1 MNLHYRKE
9 IDGLRALAVVSIIF
23 FHAGY
28 KAFNG
33 GYVGVDIFFV
43 ISGFL
48 ITSIILKDIQ
58 QGKFHLVEFYERRA
72 RRLLPALFCVILV
85 SMIFAWVWM
94 LPNEITEFSQSV
106 LSVLFFVSNFFF
118 WNDSGYFS
126 TSAEFRPL
134 LHTWSLAVEE
144 QFYLL
149 FPAILIFSLLLKR
162 LYTTSILVLI
172 GVLSFVFSIW
182 ASTYKPTLAFFLI
195 PSRIWEFVLGSLAAT
210 LVLRPSFDTWLLK
223 RVYRELVCVV
233 GLVLI
238 LYSVFFFKKDMVYPG
253 YLAVVPTLGTV
264 LLLVFTTHE
273 TVVGKLLGLK
283 PIVVVGVISYS
294 AYLWHQPLF
303 AFMRLRELDPLSL
316 EISALL
322 IFLSFALGYLTWRFI
337 EPIWRIKK
345 GTIRA
350 KSFWVFIAISASTF
364 ILFFLVIKYTG
375 GYLLRLNHLPRDY
388 FQTSWINYKFQD
400 INGERCYTDVMKP
413 CPLTAFP
420 DAKRK
425 MLLVGDSHAGDM
437 GTVFTQYLNKYK
449 LNGSMFSVIGCGY
462 VSVLKDTVSN
472 KSCSNS
478 RSLLLDL
485 VSKNSFDTYLVVS
498 AGGVQSAQEAEEFQ
512 ALMERLLA
520 SGAEVILFEP
530 RMRLKYDPKK
540 AGALNLN
547 EKNMVVTYA
556 PELSKDWN
564 AVLTRLSQYKNFK
577 IFDQYEVLLDLG
589 CGEITCFNG
598 HSKDGHLIFRDPT
611 HLTDLGTQTVM
622 NSFDD
627 WYKNQ
632 SLHSLN

>member
-9 IDGLRALAVVSIIF
+9 IDGLRALAVISIIF

-28 KAFNG
+28 KVFDG
-33 GYVGVDIFFV
+33 GYVGVDVFFV

-48 ITSIILKDIQ
+48 ITSIILNDIQ
-58 QGKFHLVEFYERRA
+58 TGKFHLAVFYERRA

-144 QFYLL
+144 QFYLI
-149 FPAILIFSLLLKR
+149 FPAVLIFSLFLKR
-162 LYTTSILVLI
+162 RSTTGILVFI

-182 ASTYKPTLAFFLI
+182 ASIYKPTLAFFLI
-195 PSRIWEFVLGSLAAT
+195 PSRIWEFVLGSIAAT
-210 LVLRPSFDTWLLK
+210 IVLRPSFDRWLLK
-223 RVYRELVCVV
+223 RVYRELVCAL
-233 GLVLI
+233 GLALI

-253 YLAVVPTLGTV
+253 YLALVPTFGTA
-264 LLLVFTTHE
+264 LLLIFASQE
-273 TVVGKLLGLK
+273 TVVGKALGLK
-283 PIVVVGVISYS
+283 PLVVLGLISYS
-294 AYLWHQPLF
+294 MYLWHQPLF

-316 EISALL
+316 ELSALL

-345 GTIRA
+345 ETIRS
-350 KSFWVFIAISASTF
+350 KSFWVFIAISASTL

-388 FQTSWINYKFQD
+388 FQTSWINYKLQD
-400 INGERCYTDVMKP
+400 LNGERCYTDVMKP

-437 GTVFTQYLNKYK
+437 GTVFTEYLNKYK

-462 VSVLKDTVSN
+462 VSVLKDTASN

-498 AGGVQSAQEAEEFQ
+498 AGGVQSAQEAEEFKE
-512 ALMERLLA
+512 LMERLLS

-540 AGALNLN
+540 AGALNMN
-547 EKNMVVTYA
+547 DKNMVVTYA
-556 PELSKDWN
+556 PELSKEWN
-564 AVLTRLSQYKNFK
+564 AVLTRLSKYKNFK

-598 HSKDGHLIFRDPT
+598 HTKDGHLIFRDPT
-611 HLTDLGTQTVM
+611 HLTDLGAQTVM

-627 WYKNQ
+627 WYKTQ
-632 SLHSLN
+632 SLYSRN